1 MSEIKV
7 SKLTNRAG
15 TGAPDFSQG
24 VKIEGTASTLL
35 APTRTEQSG
44 SGDGSWSVA
53 LGDVS
58 YDSVSYSVSS
68 QGTSLRDVAFNSDGT
83 KMYMLEYS
91 NKAIYQYSLSTEF
104 DVSTASYDSVS
115 LNVNSQNSAP
125 VGIVFNSDG
134 TKIYVAG
141 LTGSNIYQYSLSTA
155 YDLSTASYDS
165 VSLNVNSTEGSP
177 KGLAFNTDGTKMYMV
192 GYAND
197 SAYQYS
203 LSTGFDL
210 STASYDSVSID
221 LSSQVDNPFG
231 LAFNTDGTKMYVLGF
246 TNDTIYQYGLSTG
259 FDLSTASYDS
269 VSFSVS
275 SQDGTPRGM
284 ALSSDGTKLYIA
296 GDANNAIFQYST
308 GVTASSDITYPEN
321 PSNGDTF
328 YDTDNDTYDVYIN
341 DEWKRFIGESSGGGA
356 SIAWG
361 GDRAVI
367 LGGYNTSSSIVNN
380 IEYYDITTTGNASDF
395 GDCTAAG
402 YSGDAAGSTSRTL
415 HVVGRTSSGEVNT
428 IEYITPSAT
437 GNASDFGDLSAG
449 SWLIGAH
456 SDGSR
461 ALWGGGRSSNGSQET
476 KIEYSTVDTTGNS
489 SDFGDLGTGTR
500 NPSAAGDATYGLF
513 AGIGGL
519 SNNNTIEYVTV
530 QTTGNA
536 SDFGDL
542 VQARYGGETGTGLSN
557 ATYSLFGGG
566 YASGVGNLDNIDYVT
581 TATTGNATDFG
592 NLGAATTLPCG
603 TANGN
608 YGTFNGGNPSAR
620 NKVIEYVTIDTPS
633 NATDFGDL
641 SVISH
646 AASAG
651 SGAAS

>member
-104 DVSTASYDSVS
+104 DLSTASYDSVS

-341 DEWKRFIGESSGGGA
+341 DEWKRFIGESAGGSAVWYGA
-356 SIAWG
+356 RALFAGGYITSLRNNIDYVSIA
-361 GDRAVI
+361 
-367 LGGYNTSSSIVNN
+367 TS
-380 IEYYDITTTGNASDF
+380 ENA
-395 GDCTAAG
+395 T
-402 YSGDAAGSTSRTL
+402 
-415 HVVGRTSSGEVNT
+415 
-428 IEYITPSAT
+428 
-437 GNASDFGDLSAG
+437 DFGDLVAASNGQGGVSNGSRAVFFLSNSTTNYVTTSTAGNAASFGTVSALTYG
-449 SWLIGAH
+449 DAC
-456 SDGSR
+456 SDGSKGLVIGFGTT
-461 ALWGGGRSSNGSQET
+461 AIEKITIDTLGNATSFGGTLS
-476 KIEYSTVDTTGNS
+476 YSANYG
-489 SDFGDLGTGTR
+489 
-500 NPSAAGDATYGLF
+500 PAAAGDSTRALF
-513 AGIGGL
+513 AGGTTSEI
-519 SNNNTIEYVTV
+519 NTIEYVTY
-530 QTTGNA
+530 QTESNST
-536 SDFGDL
+536 DFGDMTAGKRYHKAAEDTTR
-542 VQARYGGETGTGLSN
+542 VVYGGGLV
-557 ATYSLFGGG
+557 
-566 YASGVGNLDNIDYVT
+566 SGSRTDILDYVT
-581 TATTGNATDFG
+581 TQTTGNATDFG
-592 NLGAATTLPCG
+592 DLTLSRNSLGAATDATYG
-603 TANGN
+603 IYAGGYTTARVN
-608 YGTFNGGNPSAR
+608 
-620 NKVIEYVTIDTPS
+620 TIDRITIQTTG
-633 NATDFGDL
+633 NASDHGDL
-641 SVISH
+641 TSTRQNVMG
-646 AASAG
+646 A